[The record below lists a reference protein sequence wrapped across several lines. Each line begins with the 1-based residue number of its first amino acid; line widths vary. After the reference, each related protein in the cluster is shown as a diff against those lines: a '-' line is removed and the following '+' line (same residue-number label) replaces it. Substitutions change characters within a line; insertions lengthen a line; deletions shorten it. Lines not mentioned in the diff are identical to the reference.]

1 MKLNILALSTLFI
14 CLLSLSSCGDS
25 AKGKGTALS
34 MLQEAKEALNNG
46 SYEYALEVIDS
57 LHKCFPKDFK
67 EREEAAELKNEV
79 IVAQAQD
86 LVASAD
92 TSRISLQ
99 QQIKQLKSEL
109 VLVRDRKYEDV
120 GHYFASTQL
129 ESANQKRSYLCAQVS
144 EDGVFVLTSIYRGNG
159 LIRHNRIRVGKSND
173 SFVETEAGSGRVST
187 NRSSKSS
194 LSSIDDN
201 SSMGMGKDNSY
212 SNTLRSTTLPRT
224 SVLGNSK
231 NQEEGSNGSSA
242 YSDNFGSLPST
253 SEKIDYLTA
262 QGADSVAA
270 YIVRFRGNNLKC
282 VFLGAKATPVA
293 LTLADQ
299 RDIIAVWNLYQ
310 KMKALSEIT
319 KNKEEALLKIRFYT
333 TKMKRKELGKAL
345 KGEK

>member
-1 MKLNILALSTLFI
+1 MKLNILAVFTLFI
-14 CLLSLSSCGDS
+14 CLLGLSSCGDS
-25 AKGKGTALS
+25 AKEKGTALS

-57 LHKCFPKDFK
+57 LHKSFPKDFK
-67 EREEAAELKNEV
+67 EREEAAELKNEI

-92 TSRISLQ
+92 TSRITLQ
-99 QQIKQLKSEL
+99 QQIKELKSEL
-109 VLVRDRKYEDV
+109 SLVRDRKYEDI

-144 EDGVFVLTSIYRGNG
+144 EDGVFILTSIYRGNG
-159 LIRHNRIRVGKSND
+159 FIRHNRIRVGKSND
-173 SFVETEAGSGRVST
+173 SFVETEPGSGRVSS
-187 NRSSKSS
+187 NRSGKTS
-194 LSSIDDN
+194 LSNMDEN
-201 SSMGMGKDNSY
+201 SSIGMSKDNSY
-212 SNTLRSTTLPRT
+212 SSTLRSTTLPRT
-224 SVLGNSK
+224 SVLGTPKSK
-231 NQEEGSNGSSA
+231 DDDNNGSSA
-242 YSDNFGSLPST
+242 YSDNFGSMPST

-270 YIVRFRGNNLKC
+270 YIARFHGNNLKC
-282 VFLGAKATPVA
+282 VFLGAKPTSVA

-299 RDIIAVWNLYQ
+299 RDIIRVWNLYQ
-310 KMKALSEIT
+310 KMKTLSEIT
-319 KNKEEALLKIRFYT
+319 KKKDDALLKIRFYT